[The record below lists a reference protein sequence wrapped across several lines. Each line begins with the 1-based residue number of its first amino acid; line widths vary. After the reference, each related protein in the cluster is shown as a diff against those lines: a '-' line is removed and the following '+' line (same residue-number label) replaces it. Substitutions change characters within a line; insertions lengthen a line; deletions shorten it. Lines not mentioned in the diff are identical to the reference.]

1 MRRKEDCHDD
11 PHPQGSLTRMYRG
24 AFLTRSA
31 AAVIFLLGLAPCW
44 SVAEAIP
51 LSKSLSHANCTAYI
65 GQSFYVYGGEKGLR
79 KVVSLEIIEVSERK
93 QDLKTEQFTVRF
105 RGPNDPVLSKNV
117 YTFEHPA
124 TADKFQL
131 FLEPEGEDAKG
142 QYYRTV
148 FNLLR

>member
-1 MRRKEDCHDD
+1 V
-11 PHPQGSLTRMYRG
+11 YRE
-24 AFLTRSA
+24 AFLTRSTA
-31 AAVIFLLGLAPCW
+31 TLIFTLGLVLLTNA
-44 SVAEAIP
+44 AERVL
-51 LSKSLSHANCTAYI
+51 LSKSLSHENLSAYI

-79 KVVSLEIIEVSERK
+79 KVVSLEIIGVSERK
-93 QDLKTEQFTVRF
+93 QDPKTEQFFVRF
-105 RGPNDPVLSKNV
+105 RGPSDPVLSKSI

-131 FLEPEGEDAKG
+131 FLEPEDKDAKG

>member
-1 MRRKEDCHDD
+1 
-11 PHPQGSLTRMYRG
+11 MYRV
-24 AFLTRSA
+24 AFLTRSTA
-31 AAVIFLLGLAPCW
+31 ALIFALGLALLTNA
-44 SVAEAIP
+44 AERIP
-51 LSKSLSHANCTAYI
+51 LSKSLSHANLTAYI

-79 KVVSLEIIEVSERK
+79 KVVSLEMIEVSERR
-93 QDLKTEQFTVRF
+93 QEPKTEQFTVRF
-105 RGPNDPVLSKNV
+105 RGPDDPVLSKNV

-131 FLEPEGEDAKG
+131 FLGPEGKNAKG